1 MTEAKIL
8 IVEDEEGSAF
18 YLQYLVRRMGHKP
31 LEPVGTGQDA
41 VDRAIQLRP
50 DLILMDICLEGSMS
64 GIDAAR
70 QILDVYQVPIIY
82 LTAVATDDILHDIRD
97 SHPYAYLE
105 KPIQERELRTA
116 IDLALYKHKINLQL
130 QESEQRYRLLFETMS
145 SGFSLQEMVLD
156 SSGSLTDV
164 RFLEA
169 NPAFEQ
175 MIGVQVSELIGKTLR
190 EIMPEGAEELIATLG
205 DLARIGE
212 PTRFQHYIAELNKYL
227 EVTAFTPRPGQ
238 FAAVVADV
246 TDQVLSKKAIE
257 ESETRFRQLA
267 EGVSE
272 VFWLRSRQDARTLY
286 ISPSY
291 ERVWGRPVEEVYSLY
306 PNDYLRHVHPLDH
319 ERVQAAHTAL
329 FEDGTPFNLEYR
341 ITRPD
346 GEVRWV
352 WARSYP
358 VRDESGEIIR
368 YSGIAEDITAR
379 KASEQALLDSYR
391 RIEQNLMRLTV
402 LRKIDQAITT
412 HTDMVTMAS
421 VVLNH
426 ITELPEVDAALLFDG
441 HHLPEPVNGGNLR
454 LVGVAGVPLET
465 LDGPA
470 LAWLRQQ
477 ADQAVREKL
486 PIFDANLDG
495 QCPGTIQLKDELGF
509 SVCAFL
515 PVASKGMMMGV
526 LALLGCMPCVTDPD
540 QQQFFQSL
548 ALQTAIAMDN
558 VAMFRGIIE
567 SHEKLSQA
575 YEATIRGWAGALEL
589 RDKETRGHSD
599 RVMRLATR
607 LARRLGMSDEDM
619 VHFQRG
625 VLLHDIGKMA
635 IPDSVLLKPGKLTEE
650 EWILMRQHPRYAY
663 EMLKEIEYLRPA
675 LDVPYCHHE
684 KWDGTGYPRGLKGE
698 QIPYMARIFSV
709 VDAWDALT
717 SERPYRPAWTYDDAR
732 DYLIK
737 QSGKQFDP
745 QVLQVFLALIAQD
758 HGE

>member
-1 MTEAKIL
+1 MTEAQIL
-8 IVEDEEGSAF
+8 IVEDEEGLAF

-31 LEPVGTGQDA
+31 LEPVGTGRDA
-41 VDRAIQLRP
+41 VDRAIELCP
-50 DLILMDICLEGSMS
+50 DLILMDICLEGNMS

-70 QILDVYQVPIIY
+70 QILDVYQVPVIY
-82 LTAVATDDILHDIRD
+82 LTAVASDEVLHDVRE

-105 KPIQERELRTA
+105 KPVQERELRAA
-116 IDLALYKHKINLQL
+116 IDLALYKHSISIQL

-156 SSGSLTDV
+156 DCGGILDV
-164 RFLEA
+164 RFLQA
-169 NPAFEQ
+169 NPAFEK
-175 MIGVQVSELIGKTLR
+175 MTGLEVPDLIGRTLKDV
-190 EIMPEGAEELIATLG
+190 MKKGSEELIAALKEMVRTG
-205 DLARIGE
+205 EAARW
-212 PTRFQHYIAELNKYL
+212 QQYIPALNKYL
-227 EVTAFTPRPGQ
+227 EITAFTPRPGQ
-238 FAAVVADV
+238 VATVVADV
-246 TDQVLSKKAIE
+246 TEQVLSKKA
-257 ESETRFRQLA
+257 
-267 EGVSE
+267 
-272 VFWLRSRQDARTLY
+272 
-286 ISPSY
+286 
-291 ERVWGRPVEEVYSLY
+291 
-306 PNDYLRHVHPLDH
+306 
-319 ERVQAAHTAL
+319 
-329 FEDGTPFNLEYR
+329 
-341 ITRPD
+341 
-346 GEVRWV
+346 
-352 WARSYP
+352 
-358 VRDESGEIIR
+358 
-368 YSGIAEDITAR
+368 
-379 KASEQALLDSYR
+379 
-391 RIEQNLMRLTV
+391 IEQNLMRLTV

-441 HHLPEPVNGGNLR
+441 HHLPAIRPETSNGGSVR

-477 ADQAVREKL
+477 ADQAVRAKL
-486 PIFDANLDG
+486 PTFNVNLDDL
-495 QCPGTIQLKDELGF
+495 CPGTIQLKDELGF

-515 PVASKGMMMGV
+515 PVASKGQMMGV
-526 LALLGCMPCVTDPD
+526 LALLGCLPCVTDPE

-548 ALQTAIAMDN
+548 SLQTAIAMDN
-558 VAMFRGIIE
+558 VAMFRGIID

-589 RDKETRGHSD
+589 RDKETRGHSE
-599 RVMRLATR
+599 RVVRLATR
-607 LARRLGMSDEDM
+607 LARRLGMGEEDM

-650 EWILMRQHPRYAY
+650 EWILMRQHPRYAFD
-663 EMLKEIEYLRPA
+663 MLKEIEYLRPA
-675 LDVPYCHHE
+675 LDVPFCHHE

-745 QVLQVFLALIAQD
+745 QVMQVFLTLISQD
-758 HGE
+758 SAE